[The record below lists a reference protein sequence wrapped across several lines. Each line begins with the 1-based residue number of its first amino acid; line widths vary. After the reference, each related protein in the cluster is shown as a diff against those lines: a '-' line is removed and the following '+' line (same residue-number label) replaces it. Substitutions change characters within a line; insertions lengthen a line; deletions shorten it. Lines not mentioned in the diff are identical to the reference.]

1 MSKKLTDMT
10 EMELAELIMSIH
22 QETRIRT
29 TGEFDAIHRTIRNWG
44 WLLTIL
50 LALATAW
57 ITS

>member
-29 TGEFDAIHRTIRNWG
+29 TGEFRAIHQSIRNWG
-44 WLLTIL
+44 GL
-50 LALATAW
+50 LAMLLVLATSW